1 MASRKIRAP
10 RTTNKGPDEGG
21 VSINPDHADAYD
33 EFHNDVVG
41 EEEGDSDEDDRDKG
55 KKRRGYGDEEEDANK
70 PPPYMFFDFRKGT
83 EEWPGCCELVD
94 PKRADELLEKATAAA
109 EEAAKK
115 KKKDDDEDGNKKD
128 SGVGTSY
135 SSVAWD
141 STPDADDEEDV
152 YKLHSDA
159 TFETLKDGSSA
170 LVLKPGYRLR
180 LKLNDLQ
187 EGGDDAKAERERKA
201 AKSKRRAAKYSS
213 SSAWMGG
220 GGGKDMDFWDMDGFN
235 SKKWFKEKI
244 NEYTVTIDMK
254 LNEEPP
260 RDGVALF
267 QTALIH
273 SLENKRTGKTTLSRS
288 DGECLINQAGGVG
301 LFGTYGDTTRARL
314 EPGLWRRVVVAVKCT
329 DKQNEK
335 GEIRTWVNTEPGVVL
350 KEESI
355 VANERFSIDPDG
367 FFVFSSAQSGMM
379 PGNISIRTI
388 RVEMT
393 FACDKD
399 VRSNRARDKVHTV
412 CLCSTCGVLS
422 YIHSSL

>member
-1 MASRKIRAP
+1 
-10 RTTNKGPDEGG
+10 
-21 VSINPDHADAYD
+21 
-33 EFHNDVVG
+33 
-41 EEEGDSDEDDRDKG
+41 
-55 KKRRGYGDEEEDANK
+55 
-70 PPPYMFFDFRKGT
+70 MFFDFRKGT
-83 EEWPGCCELVD
+83 EVWPTCCELVD
-94 PKRADELLEKATAAA
+94 PKRADELLEKATSAA

-128 SGVGTSY
+128 SGTGTSY

-141 STPDADDEEDV
+141 STPDVEEEEDV
-152 YKLHSDA
+152 YKLHPDA

-170 LVLKPGYRLR
+170 LLLKPGYRLR

-187 EGGDDAKAERERKA
+187 EGGDDAKQERERKA
-201 AKSKRRAAKYSS
+201 AKSKKRAAQFASS
-213 SSAWMGG
+213 SSWMGG
-220 GGGKDMDFWDMDGFN
+220 GGKELDFWDMDAFS

-260 RDGVALF
+260 RDGISLF

-288 DGECLINQAGGVG
+288 DGECMINQAGGVG
-301 LFGTYGDTTRARL
+301 LFGTFGDTTRARL
-314 EPGLWRRVVVAVKCT
+314 EPGAWRRVVVAVKCT

-367 FFVFSSAQSGMM
+367 FFVFSSMQSGMM

-393 FACDKD
+393 FASDKD
-399 VRSNRARDKVHTV
+399 VRSNRARDKVLFLPFIYHCCEGKQFKLIPSFPV
-412 CLCSTCGVLS
+412 EV
-422 YIHSSL
+422 

>member
-1 MASRKIRAP
+1 MP
-10 RTTNKGPDEGG
+10 PKGRSTRPKRNVDEGG
-21 VSINPDHADAYD
+21 VAINPDHADAFD
-33 EFHNDVVG
+33 DFQEDVAG
-41 EEEGDSDEDDRDKG
+41 EEDGDSDDDGDKG
-55 KKRRGYGDEEEDANK
+55 KNKRRGMYDEEEDSNK
-70 PPPYMFFDFRKGT
+70 PPSYMFFDFRKGS

-94 PKRADELLEKATAAA
+94 PKRADDLLEKAAAAA

-115 KKKDDDEDGNKKD
+115 KKKDDEDEGTNKKD

-141 STPDADDEEDV
+141 SAPDVEEEEDV
-152 YKLHSDA
+152 YKLHPDA
-159 TFETLKDGSSA
+159 VFETLKDGSSA

-201 AKSKRRAAKYSS
+201 AKSKKRAAKYSS
-213 SSAWMGG
+213 SNSWMGG
-220 GGGKDMDFWDMDGFN
+220 GGGGGGKDFDFWDMDAFS

-260 RDGVALF
+260 RDGISLF

-314 EPGLWRRVVVAVKCT
+314 EPGVWRRVVVAVKCT

-335 GEIRTWVNTEPGVVL
+335 GEIRTWVNTEPGVVV

-393 FACDKD
+393 FSSDKD
-399 VRSNRARDKVHTV
+399 VRTNRARDKVRV
-412 CLCSTCGVLS
+412 V
-422 YIHSSL
+422 

>member
-1 MASRKIRAP
+1 MSNTRRKFLMKK
-10 RTTNKGPDEGG
+10 TEDESG
-21 VSINPDHADAYD
+21 VSVNPDHANNFD
-33 EFHNDVVG
+33 EFHEDVVG
-41 EEEGDSDEDDRDKG
+41 DEEGESDEEDRDKG
-55 KKRRGYGDEEEDANK
+55 KKRRGYDDQEDDSK
-70 PPPYMFFDFRKGT
+70 PPSYMFFDFRKGA
-83 EEWPGCCELVD
+83 EVWPTCCELVD
-94 PKRADELLEKATAAA
+94 PKRSDELLEKATAAA

-115 KKKDDDEDGNKKD
+115 KKKDDEDETNKKD
-128 SGVGTSY
+128 SGTGTSY

-141 STPDADDEEDV
+141 STPDTVEEGDV
-152 YKLHSDA
+152 YKLHPDA
-159 TFETLKDGSSA
+159 TFELLKDGSSA
-170 LVLKPGYRLR
+170 LVLKPGYRIR

-187 EGGDDAKAERERKA
+187 EGGDDAKQERERKA
-201 AKSKRRAAKYSS
+201 AKSKKRAAQYSAS
-213 SSAWMGG
+213 NAWMGG
-220 GGGKDMDFWDMDGFN
+220 GGGGGSGGGGFDFWDMDAFS

-260 RDGVALF
+260 RDGISLF

-273 SLENKRTGKTTLSRS
+273 SNENKRSGKTTLTRS

-314 EPGLWRRVVVAVKCT
+314 EPGVWRRVVVAVRCI

-355 VANERFSIDPDG
+355 VANERFSIDPDQ
-367 FFVFSSAQSGMM
+367 FFLFSSAQAGMM

-393 FACDKD
+393 FASDKD
-399 VRSNRARDKVHTV
+399 VRSNRARDKVGFIKNTGFITNY
-412 CLCSTCGVLS
+412 L
-422 YIHSSL
+422 YK